1 MFLYLF
7 ERAKNKIKRLYRR
20 GVFLDTIKSKQKSL
34 YVVGDYTL
42 INRNVTIGKNVV
54 IYPNVMFFGQGPIV
68 IGDHVNIGNGTI
80 LYASDTRGGGITIG
94 DHVMIAAHC
103 YIIDNDHGM
112 EANINMMEQKDRV
125 KKVIIGNDV
134 WLGSGSKILKG
145 SVIENGAVV
154 GANAVVKHRIEEN
167 HIVAGVPA
175 KTIGQR
181 G

>member
-1 MFLYLF
+1 
-7 ERAKNKIKRLYRR
+7 
-20 GVFLDTIKSKQKSL
+20 
-34 YVVGDYTL
+34 
-42 INRNVTIGKNVV
+42 
-54 IYPNVMFFGQGPIV
+54 
-68 IGDHVNIGNGTI
+68 
-80 LYASDTRGGGITIG
+80 
-94 DHVMIAAHC
+94 MIAAHC